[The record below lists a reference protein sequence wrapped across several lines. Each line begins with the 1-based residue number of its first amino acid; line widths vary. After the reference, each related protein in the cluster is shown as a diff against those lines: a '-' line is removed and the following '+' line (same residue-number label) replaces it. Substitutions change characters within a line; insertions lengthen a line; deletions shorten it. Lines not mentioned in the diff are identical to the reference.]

1 LGEESRIVFCPLVA
15 DATSQTNKQTA
26 GCQWGFSKYSADQ
39 QQKGRDAEEETRG
52 WTLKFG

>member
-1 LGEESRIVFCPLVA
+1 MGPICKDGNTNRSSMA
-15 DATSQTNKQTA
+15 SQTNKQTA